1 VAPLLVAVVAEEEVV
16 EAAAQVPA
24 GLALAREPVGEQA
37 LVREQ
42 ALEPEQEQALVPE
55 REAVAV
61 VECRRRCR

>member
-1 VAPLLVAVVAEEEVV
+1 MAPLLVAVVAEEEVV

-24 GLALAREPVGEQA
+24 GLALAREPVEQA